1 MTDTFSLLA
10 PWQTLGVLD
19 VSDVHLAAT
28 LARLGGLESESGA
41 DAALLPV
48 LLGAALAARGPRHG
62 HVCVDLRTVRTNVAF
77 ETEPGADDA
86 GLAALDELPWPKPA
100 DWVQTL
106 ADSALV
112 EVVDGPR
119 AAGPERPLV
128 LDGTLLYLSRYRHY
142 ESQVAEALLDRADAP
157 SEPLTVS
164 AERRDELL
172 ANLDPSEEQR
182 RAALVGATR
191 ALGVVLGGPG
201 TGKTHTIA
209 TILALLLDAAPDRFR
224 IALAAPTGKAAARMG
239 ESITRVATDLRA
251 SDLTDAGR
259 LADRMIEVAATPL
272 TLHRLLGHNPGWGTW
287 RHDHANPLVHDVVIV
302 DETSMVSLPMMA
314 RLLDAVRPDARLVL
328 VGDPGQLASV
338 EAGSVLSDIA
348 AGAVTGERTT
358 DRPLAECII
367 ELTESY
373 RFPRE
378 SPVGRFAAAVRRGD
392 AADALEVLAD
402 SSASAETDTDADT
415 SSDDDSSVRIG
426 WHEVSA
432 DRREAVAVL
441 ADLALPAVRRLH
453 ETAVVGDATGALA
466 VLDEQ
471 RVLCAHRHGPFGIGR
486 WNRQF
491 EEWLGTG
498 GVRTNRFY
506 AGRPVLVTAND
517 ATRRLFNGDLGVVV
531 NDGGVEQVVFG
542 TSHHLRRFAPSQLE
556 AVETVHAMTIHK
568 SQGSEFDHVIVIL
581 PPAASRLA
589 TRELLYT
596 AVTRARR
603 TVTLVGSAD
612 AIAAAIGRRVERA
625 SGLATRLWTD

>member
-10 PWQTLGVLD
+10 PWQDLGVLD

-28 LARLGGLESESGA
+28 LARLGGLETDTGA

-48 LLGAALAARGPRHG
+48 VLAAALAARGPRHG
-62 HVCVDLRTVRTNVAF
+62 HVCLDLRTVRTNVAF

-86 GLAALDELPWPKPA
+86 GLAALDELPWPTHG
-100 DWVQTL
+100 DWVRAL
-106 ADSALV
+106 AESSLV
-112 EVVDGPR
+112 EVVDRPSV
-119 AAGPERPLV
+119 AGPERPMV

-142 ESQVAEALLDRADAP
+142 ESQVAEALLDRSDAYA
-157 SEPLTVS
+157 EPLTVS
-164 AERRDELL
+164 AQRRDELL
-172 ANLDPSEEQR
+172 DQLDPSEEQR

-239 ESITRVATDLRA
+239 ESITRVATELRA
-251 SDLTDAGR
+251 TDLTDAVR

-272 TLHRLLGHNPGWGTW
+272 TLHRLLGHNPGRGTW

-348 AGAVTGERTT
+348 AGAVAGEGTT

-402 SSASAETDTDADT
+402 STADTDADT
-415 SSDDDSSVRIG
+415 DTSMGDDSGVRIG

-453 ETAVVGDATGALA
+453 EAAVIGDATAALA

-471 RVLCAHRHGPFGIGR
+471 RVLCAHRLGPFGIGR

-498 GVRTNRFY
+498 GVRTNGFY
-506 AGRPVLVTAND
+506 PGRPVLVTAND

-531 NDGGVEQVVFG
+531 NDDGVEQVVFG
-542 TSHHLRRFAPSQLE
+542 TPRHLRRFAPSQLE

-581 PPAASRLA
+581 PPATSRLA

>member
-10 PWQTLGVLD
+10 PWQDLGVLD

-28 LARLGGLESESGA
+28 LARLGGLDA
-41 DAALLPV
+41 DADADAGDDATLRPV

-62 HVCVDLRTVRTNVAF
+62 HVCVDLGTVRTNVAF

-86 GLAALDELPWPKPA
+86 GLAALDELPWPTPA
-100 DWVQTL
+100 DWVRSLTE
-106 ADSALV
+106 SPLV
-112 EVVDGPR
+112 EVAGRPP

-128 LDGTLLYLSRYRHY
+128 LDGTLLYLARYRHY
-142 ESQVAEALLDRADAP
+142 ESQVAEALLDRADAA
-157 SEPLTVS
+157 SDPLTVS
-164 AERRDELL
+164 AERCEELL
-172 ANLDPSEEQR
+172 DHLDPSDEQR

-239 ESITRVATDLRA
+239 ESITRVAAELRA
-251 SDLTDAGR
+251 SQLPDAAR
-259 LADRMIEVAATPL
+259 LADRMTEVAATPL

-287 RHDHANPLVHDVVIV
+287 RHDRANPLVHDVVIV

-338 EAGSVLSDIA
+338 EAGSVLSDIP
-348 AGAVTGERTT
+348 AGASTGDGTA
-358 DRPLAECII
+358 DRPLTECII

-373 RFPRE
+373 RFPRQ

-392 AADALEVLAD
+392 ADDALEVLAG
-402 SSASAETDTDADT
+402 SATSADT
-415 SSDDDSSVRIG
+415 GTGVSIGVSIG

-453 ETAVVGDATGALA
+453 DAAAVGDAVTALA

-471 RVLCAHRHGPFGIGR
+471 RVLCAHRLGPFGIGR

-498 GVRTNRFY
+498 GVRTNGFY
-506 AGRPVLVTAND
+506 PGRPVLVTAND

-531 NDGGVEQVVFG
+531 NVDGVEQVVFG
-542 TSHHLRRFAPSQLE
+542 TPAHLRRFAPSQLE

-581 PPAASRLA
+581 PPAESRLA

-603 TVTLVGSAD
+603 TVTLVGSAG

>member
-10 PWQTLGVLD
+10 PWQDLGVLD
-19 VSDVHLAAT
+19 ISDVHLAAT
-28 LARLGGLESESGA
+28 LARLGGLEA
-41 DAALLPV
+41 DTDADPAVLPV

-62 HVCVDLRTVRTNVAF
+62 HVCVDLHTVRTNVAF

-86 GLAALDELPWPKPA
+86 GLAALDDLPWPNPV
-100 DWVQTL
+100 DWVQAL
-106 ADSALV
+106 AGSVLV
-112 EVVDGPR
+112 EVVDRPA

-142 ESQVAEALLDRADAP
+142 ESQVAEALLERADTP
-157 SEPLTVS
+157 SVPLTVS

-172 ANLDPSEEQR
+172 AHLEPSEEQR
-182 RAALVGATR
+182 RAAVVGATR

-209 TILALLLDAAPDRFR
+209 TILALLLDTAPERFR

-239 ESITRVATDLRA
+239 ESITRVATELRA
-251 SDLTDAGR
+251 SDLPDADR
-259 LADRMIEVAATPL
+259 LADRMTEVAATPL

-348 AGAVTGERTT
+348 AGAGAGEGIA

-373 RFPRE
+373 RFPRQ

-392 AADALEVLAD
+392 AADALEVLAE
-402 SSASAETDTDADT
+402 SSDDVAADTDASTDA
-415 SSDDDSSVRIG
+415 DSGVRIG

-453 ETAVVGDATGALA
+453 DAAAVGDATTALA

-471 RVLCAHRHGPFGIGR
+471 RVLCAHRLGPFGIGR

-491 EEWLGTG
+491 EEWLGTSS
-498 GVRTNRFY
+498 VRANGFY
-506 AGRPVLVTAND
+506 AGRPVLVTTND

-531 NDGGVEQVVFG
+531 NVDDVEQVVFG
-542 TSHHLRRFAPSQLE
+542 TPEHLRRFAPSQLE

-625 SGLATRLWTD
+625 SGLARRLWTD

>member
-10 PWQTLGVLD
+10 PWQELGVLD
-19 VSDVHLAAT
+19 VSDVNLAAT
-28 LARLGGLESESGA
+28 LARLGGLGH

-48 LLGAALAARGPRHG
+48 VLGVALAARGPRHG
-62 HVCVDLRTVRTNVAF
+62 HVCVDLRTVRTNVAL

-86 GLAALDELPWPKPA
+86 GLAALDELPWPA
-100 DWVQTL
+100 HGEWVQTL
-106 ADSALV
+106 AESVLV
-112 EVVDGPR
+112 DVVDRPPS
-119 AAGPERPLV
+119 AGPERPLV
-128 LDGTLLYLSRYRHY
+128 LDGTLLYLARYRHY
-142 ESQVAEALLDRADAP
+142 ESQVAEALLERADAS

-164 AERRDELL
+164 AGRRDELL
-172 ANLDPSEEQR
+172 GQLDPSEEQR
-182 RAALVGATR
+182 RAAMVGATR

-239 ESITRVATDLRA
+239 ESITRVATELRA
-251 SDLTDAGR
+251 SDLPHAGR
-259 LADRMIEVAATPL
+259 LADRMTEVAATPL
-272 TLHRLLGHNPGWGTW
+272 TLHRLLGHNPGRGTW
-287 RHDHANPLVHDVVIV
+287 RHHRADPLVHDVVIV

-348 AGAVTGERTT
+348 AGTAADEGIA
-358 DRPLAECII
+358 DRPLTECII

-373 RFPRE
+373 RFPRQ

-392 AADALEVLAD
+392 ATDALAVLAE
-402 SSASAETDTDADT
+402 SSADTEADT
-415 SSDDDSSVRIG
+415 GVSVDSDSSVRIG
-426 WHEVSA
+426 WHEVGA
-432 DRREAVAVL
+432 DRREAVAVV

-453 ETAVVGDATGALA
+453 DAAVVGDAAAALA

-471 RVLCAHRHGPFGIGR
+471 RVLCAHRLGPFGIGR

-491 EEWLGTG
+491 EEWLGAG
-498 GVRTNRFY
+498 GVRTNGFY

-531 NDGGVEQVVFG
+531 SVDGVEQVVFG
-542 TSHHLRRFAPSQLE
+542 TPQHLRRFAPSQLE

-581 PPAASRLA
+581 PPPASRLA

-612 AIAAAIGRRVERA
+612 SIAAAIGRRVERA